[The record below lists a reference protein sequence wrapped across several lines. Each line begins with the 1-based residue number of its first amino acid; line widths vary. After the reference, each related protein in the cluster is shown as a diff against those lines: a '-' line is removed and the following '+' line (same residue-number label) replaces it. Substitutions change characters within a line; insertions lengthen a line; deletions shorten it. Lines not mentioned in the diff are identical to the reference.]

1 MLDLN
6 YRTKIVER
14 KILDKFG
21 NFYQVTFLVALKGGK
36 LFWKVIKV
44 EKLEIGDFKKE
55 NIVCLPYSCSDSS
68 YFLLPALYSLDV
80 FSPYLKNIFFT
91 SQMTRAPSF

>member
-14 KILDKFG
+14 KVVDKFG
-21 NFYQVTFLVALKGGK
+21 HEYQVTFLVALKGGK

-44 EKLEIGDFKKE
+44 EKLETGDLKNE
-55 NIVCLPYSCSDSS
+55 NIVCLPYSCSGSS
-68 YFLLPALYSLDV
+68 YFLLPDLYSLDV
-80 FSPYLKNIFFT
+80 SSPYLKNIFFT